1 MDDSSTVQIVL
12 NGNGESVALQ
22 VASETQWLASESVG
36 GGGSTAP
43 IDISYVD
50 LYDKIVNSE
59 LVAGTKYRV
68 ITYRSL
74 NFLNGWEIANN
85 NPVPVTPSYSPRQVH
100 LGQKETILVEA
111 ISSYELSP
119 IAYSEEYPQ
128 DILEYQ
134 GYTNT
139 IGVDIGGIS
148 NGQTL
153 PDSSV
158 VSGFDLQW
166 DAINEVVYFDMPTG
180 YPALFGHYF
189 YVYAEFSGGTYYQ
202 DGCFEPLTPVIA
214 ECQYPYT
221 SDDPAFGYPKA
232 MSRLRVSPDGTRV
245 VLVDL
250 AEIDVINYDAGTLYV
265 DTVYFIGQA
274 YGWVTKRTDT
284 QRNISVPFD
293 FRGRKYRRYEVD
305 LTPINP
311 ALGLGYWGQGDV
323 YLGQPT
329 TGNYIDV
336 PCFGQDGYDAYDI
349 EWNDTGGAD
358 TNWYAGYN
366 DNFVCL
372 EYFYGSEI
380 SSYSRNNTL
389 SDCRNNTIGEN
400 FIGNTISNGFI
411 QNIIGHSFIS
421 NTIGGSFYFNTTK
434 ISFQQNNL
442 GNSFQSNNV
451 GNFFDSNRTG
461 DNFQSNNLGNNF
473 SDNTIGNFFINNVI
487 ADGFG
492 RNILGNSFQ
501 LNFIGHS
508 FQNNTVGNGF
518 NYNETK
524 TAISLNFSLASH
536 VYQNYNCTIFKN
548 SGGVTTLSYV
558 DGTNTV
564 IYTAPNA

>member
-1 MDDSSTVQIVL
+1 
-12 NGNGESVALQ
+12 
-22 VASETQWLASESVG
+22 
-36 GGGSTAP
+36 
-43 IDISYVD
+43 
-50 LYDKIVNSE
+50 
-59 LVAGTKYRV
+59 
-68 ITYRSL
+68 
-74 NFLNGWEIANN
+74 
-85 NPVPVTPSYSPRQVH
+85 
-100 LGQKETILVEA
+100 
-111 ISSYELSP
+111 
-119 IAYSEEYPQ
+119 
-128 DILEYQ
+128 
-134 GYTNT
+134 
-139 IGVDIGGIS
+139 
-148 NGQTL
+148 
-153 PDSSV
+153 
-158 VSGFDLQW
+158 
-166 DAINEVVYFDMPTG
+166 
-180 YPALFGHYF
+180 
-189 YVYAEFSGGTYYQ
+189 
-202 DGCFEPLTPVIA
+202 
-214 ECQYPYT
+214 
-221 SDDPAFGYPKA
+221 
-232 MSRLRVSPDGTRV
+232 
-245 VLVDL
+245 LVDL